1 MMVAENSLEK
11 ILEVNYHINTQR
23 KNKTPLNT
31 VLLVN
36 FLKGFFSFL
45 ISFEVFNFLQIQ
57 KVNLKRIHK

>member
-23 KNKTPLNT
+23 KNETPLNT